1 MSAAG
6 SCSQIRIAMW
16 SAENRMV
23 VTTASKFPGPRAIR
37 THRLVRVVM
46 SALLT
51 SGSAGCAT
59 GAAAPGPTA
68 VLPALGEHVDSLLGE
83 PPFDRVHWGLL
94 LIDARSGRVLSQ
106 ENPDLLFIPGSNMK
120 LPVTAAALGI
130 LGPDYRWQTTFFS
143 RVLPVD
149 GVLDGHLY
157 LPAAGDP
164 TLGEPFHESSKGAL
178 EALADSLLA
187 AGVNEV
193 TGRLVI
199 DVSAWDSTSVPESW
213 MVEDLPV
220 SAGATGG
227 AFVVHLGQLEIQ
239 VRGADRAGVAASVDW
254 TPRGRDLEIGGGSP
268 PFVEHRVDTL
278 AEGGI
283 SDLRASFLP
292 ESRRWLLEGAVTVN
306 EVRTLSL
313 SARDPV
319 RLGVAALARALA
331 DRGVEIANGAE
342 IIWNRDLPLETACS
356 SGRVASCAE
365 MLRIAGM
372 PSPPLIEV
380 VSAILGPS
388 QNWMT
393 EQLVRTLGAETG
405 TEGSWSEGFSVIG
418 ARLEAEA
425 QMGSGDVHWED
436 GSGLSNHNLISPRAL
451 VSILQY
457 ARRQP
462 WGPAFRSSL
471 AQPGLEETTLS
482 SRLEGLEGRVFAK
495 TGSLSHVNSLSGY
508 LIAADGR
515 ELLFSILTNGSNLS
529 ASQVRGQ
536 IDAVVREMAR

>member
-1 MSAAG
+1 
-6 SCSQIRIAMW
+6 
-16 SAENRMV
+16 MV
-23 VTTASKFPGPRAIR
+23 VTTASEIPGFRAIR
-37 THRLVRVVM
+37 IHW
-46 SALLT
+46 LLPGMVSILLA
-51 SGSAGCAT
+51 SGSTGCAT
-59 GAAAPGPTA
+59 GASAPGPSP
-68 VLPALGEHVDSLLGE
+68 VLPPLSERVEALLEE

-94 LIDARSGRVLSQ
+94 LMDARSGQILSQ
-106 ENPDLLFIPGSNMK
+106 RNPDLLFIPGSNMK
-120 LPVTAAALGI
+120 LPVTAAALGL

-149 GVLDGHLY
+149 GVLNGHLY
-157 LPAAGDP
+157 LPAVGDP
-164 TLGEPFHESSKGAL
+164 TLGEPFHQSSTRAL
-178 EALADSLLA
+178 NALADSLLA
-187 AGVNEV
+187 AGVREV
-193 TGRLVI
+193 TGRLVV

-227 AFVVHLGQLEIQ
+227 AFVVNLGELEIQ

-254 TPRGRDLEIGGGSP
+254 TPRGQDLEIGGGSL

-278 AEGGI
+278 ADGGI

-292 ESRRWLLEGAVTVN
+292 ESRRWLLEGAVTVG
-306 EVRTLSL
+306 EIRTLSL

-319 RLGVAALARALA
+319 RLGVDALARALA
-331 DRGVEIANGAE
+331 DRGVEVADGAE
-342 IIWNRDLPLETACS
+342 IIWNRDLPIETACS

-388 QNWMT
+388 QNWIAD
-393 EQLVRTLGAETG
+393 QLVRTIGAEKG

-418 ARLEAEA
+418 GSLEAEA
-425 QMGSGDVHWED
+425 QVGLEEVHWED

-471 AQPGLEETTLS
+471 AQPGLEDTTLS
-482 SRLEGLEGRVFAK
+482 SRLEGLNGRMFAK

-508 LIAADGR
+508 IIAADGR
-515 ELLFSILTNGSNLS
+515 ELLFSILTNGANLS

-536 IDAVVREMAR
+536 IDAVVREMTR